1 LRLLRLLVDEKLSAG
16 LPWPA
21 LRLGGFLGNDTE
33 GGADYEQ
40 AVGDV
45 VTGPWANSL
54 RWASTRRGPDFQ
66 GERLVLG
73 CGTFERRDF
82 TVRLPPAS
90 AGGVELAVE
99 LSTSCPG
106 VMNFPHDP
114 RMAVSGEGQTT
125 IPREA
130 ASDQDMHVLATGR
143 HAPRILVV
151 DDHATIAGLMSQL
164 LSQRGYEV
172 VTAADAEQA
181 AAEVRRQAPDLI
193 LSDVK
198 MPGKS
203 GYELCRELKADP
215 ATRLIPFVLIT
226 GLSDSV
232 DKVRGIEAGAD
243 DFLNKPVLAEEL
255 TARVKSL
262 LRVKEFTDELE
273 TADSVLCT
281 LGLAVESRDPY
292 TEGHCERLAAR
303 AADLGRH
310 LGLDT
315 DSIVALRR
323 GGYLHDLG
331 KIAVPD
337 AILKKG
343 TDLTLQEWEI
353 MKVHPV
359 TGENICKPLKSLRL
373 VLPIIRHHHE
383 HADGSG
389 YPDGLRSGEI
399 PLLSRVLQVVDVY
412 DALRTARPYKLA
424 LGHDEAAQTMREEAR
439 QGLWDAELVNE
450 FFSMLVEKRSVA

>member
-1 LRLLRLLVDEKLSAG
+1 MS
-16 LPWPA
+16 
-21 LRLGGFLGNDTE
+21 
-33 GGADYEQ
+33 
-40 AVGDV
+40 
-45 VTGPWANSL
+45 
-54 RWASTRRGPDFQ
+54 
-66 GERLVLG
+66 
-73 CGTFERRDF
+73 
-82 TVRLPPAS
+82 
-90 AGGVELAVE
+90 
-99 LSTSCPG
+99 
-106 VMNFPHDP
+106 FPHDP

-125 IPREA
+125 FPQEA
-130 ASDQDMHVLATGR
+130 ASDQDMHVLPTR
-143 HAPRILVV
+143 RQAPRILVV
-151 DDHATIAGLMSQL
+151 DDHPAIAGLMSQL
-164 LSQRGYEV
+164 LSQRGYDV

-181 AAEVRRQAPDLI
+181 EAEVRRQAPDLI

-226 GLSDSV
+226 GLSDSA

-389 YPDGLRSGEI
+389 YPDGLGAGEI
-399 PLLSRVLQVVDVY
+399 PLLPRVLQVVDVY
-412 DALRTARPYKLA
+412 DALRTARPYKPA